1 MMGTGLRWD
10 DLLPHHRK
18 YVYIGLILAFLFI
31 VYRGYCYMQYP
42 PQISIEYNDTGMM
55 FIQKEEYANA
65 LNRFN
70 EAIKYAPRYYEAYT
84 NKAMALNKLERHKEA
99 LEAAEIALKI
109 MPNYELAINAKK
121 YAQSQLNN

>member
-65 LNRFN
+65 LNRFVSVN
-70 EAIKYAPRYYEAYT
+70 SSALYESDKSLASRLYGRIAR
-84 NKAMALNKLERHKEA
+84 NSFSFLAL
-99 LEAAEIALKI
+99 
-109 MPNYELAINAKK
+109 
-121 YAQSQLNN
+121 